1 MNNLVKATLSKT
13 NTTANGMTTHST
25 SLNKCLDLFFI
36 AGASRN
42 MSETDITKMFIAA
55 VAENNNIA
63 LKILFWARDV
73 RGGAGER
80 RFFRICMLALSENY
94 PDLCAKVTEHI
105 PEYGRWDDIFYG
117 DTNEAITSIMWA
129 LGSANALC
137 AKWMPRKGPVAEEI
151 RKAMG
156 MTPKE
161 YRKTLVALTNV
172 VESKMCKKQW
182 NKIEFSK
189 IPSIA
194 FSRYRNAFWRNDGS
208 RFAEFL
214 TDVKE
219 GKQKINAGAIF
230 PHDIIRPY
238 LDMRCQKDDAITE
251 QWNALPNYMEGS
263 KENILPV
270 CDVSGS
276 MQGLPMEVSIS
287 LGIYISERNE
297 GTFKDAFITFSS
309 QPTMEYLQGDVW
321 ERARQLSMA
330 NWCMST
336 DLEATFD
343 LVLDSAVRDNVPQ
356 SQMPTKLLIIS
367 DMEFNQATGGGYWDS
382 NNSDWNPTAM
392 EMVKEKYKNAGY
404 EMPGIVFWNVNG
416 RMGNV
421 PTKADTE
428 NTALVSGFSPAIL
441 TSVLGGELP
450 TPLEVMFQ
458 TLNNERYKRIKA

>member
-1 MNNLVKATLSKT
+1 
-13 NTTANGMTTHST
+13 
-25 SLNKCLDLFFI
+25 
-36 AGASRN
+36 
-42 MSETDITKMFIAA
+42 
-55 VAENNNIA
+55 
-63 LKILFWARDV
+63 
-73 RGGAGER
+73 
-80 RFFRICMLALSENY
+80 
-94 PDLCAKVTEHI
+94 
-105 PEYGRWDDIFYG
+105 
-117 DTNEAITSIMWA
+117 
-129 LGSANALC
+129 
-137 AKWMPRKGPVAEEI
+137 
-151 RKAMG
+151 
-156 MTPKE
+156 
-161 YRKTLVALTNV
+161 
-172 VESKMCKKQW
+172 
-182 NKIEFSK
+182 
-189 IPSIA
+189 
-194 FSRYRNAFWRNDGS
+194 
-208 RFAEFL
+208 
-214 TDVKE
+214 
-219 GKQKINAGAIF
+219 
-230 PHDIIRPY
+230 
-238 LDMRCQKDDAITE
+238 MRCQKDDAITE